1 MENFEGEKFRLANHW
16 FTILSVN
23 NYSNKPINYLEIG
36 SYYGANIISVAN
48 SYGLHEESKLFC
60 IDPYQDY
67 DDYPEYKNKQ
77 DTIYSSFLKNIEP
90 YKNKIYHING
100 FSNKEIFKFD
110 DNFFDIIYID
120 GNHEPE
126 YVLEDAVLSF
136 RKLKHNGILIFDDYM
151 WHNLTQHGIDAFL
164 SAYRKK
170 IEYICEK
177 ETQVFIRKLF

>member
-1 MENFEGEKFRLANHW
+1 MDNFGEKFRLASHW
-16 FTILSVN
+16 FNILSVD
-23 NYSNKPINYLEIG
+23 NYSNKPIN
-36 SYYGANIISVAN
+36 AN
-48 SYGLHEESKLFC
+48 SYASHEHSKLFC

-77 DTIYSSFLKNIEP
+77 DIIYSSFLKNIKP
-90 YKNKIYHING
+90 YKNKIHHIRG

-136 RKLKHNGILIFDDYM
+136 RKLKHNGILIFDDYG

-164 SAYRKK
+164 STYHKK

-177 ETQVFIRKLF
+177 ETQVFIKKL